1 MINEL
6 VNDFIA
12 QLLTQVS
19 DLSFGRL
26 IEYWIA
32 YLIGCWVL
40 TGMANGFAA
49 KKRFD
54 TQAEEA
60 AQLEQFRFRAY
71 SIAYSMVSEV
81 VNGNP
86 YVELAIRD
94 KITCAYRRGESTL

>member
-1 MINEL
+1 MT
-6 VNDFIA
+6 DFINSFIA
-12 QLLTQVS
+12 ELLTQIS

-32 YLIGCWVL
+32 YLVGCWVL
-40 TGMANGFAA
+40 TGMADGFAS

-54 TQAEEA
+54 KQAEEA

-71 SIAYSMVSEV
+71 NIAYSMVSEV

-86 YVELAIRD
+86 YVAQAIRD
-94 KITCAYRRGESTL
+94 KIVNAYQRGESTL

>member
-12 QLLTQVS
+12 QLLTQV
-19 DLSFGRL
+19 DELSFGDFVAA
-26 IEYWIA
+26 WIV
-32 YLIGCWVL
+32 YYMFSSLKDC
-40 TGMANGFAA
+40 FAL

-71 SIAYSMVSEV
+71 NTAYLMVGETS
-81 VNGNP
+81 NGNP
-86 YVELAIRD
+86 YVAQAIRD
-94 KITCAYRRGESTL
+94 KIVNAYHSGEATL

>member
-1 MINEL
+1 MTDFINS
-6 VNDFIA
+6 FIA
-12 QLLTQVS
+12 QLLTQIS
-19 DLSFGRL
+19 DLSFGDV
-26 IEYWIA
+26 IQWWIA

-40 TGMANGFAA
+40 TGMADGFAA

-54 TQAEEA
+54 MRAEEA

>member
-1 MINEL
+1 MTDFINS
-6 VNDFIA
+6 FIA
-12 QLLTQVS
+12 QLLTQIS
-19 DLSFGRL
+19 DLSFGDVMQW
-26 IEYWIA
+26 WIA

-54 TQAEEA
+54 MQAEEA

-71 SIAYSMVSEV
+71 NIAYSMVSEV

-86 YVELAIRD
+86 YVAQAIRD
-94 KITCAYRRGESTL
+94 KIVNAYHRGESTL

>member
-1 MINEL
+1 MTDFINS
-6 VNDFIA
+6 FIA
-12 QLLTQVS
+12 QLLTQIS
-19 DLSFGRL
+19 DLSFGDVMQW
-26 IEYWIA
+26 WIA

-54 TQAEEA
+54 MRAEEA

-71 SIAYSMVSEV
+71 NIAYSMVSEV

-86 YVELAIRD
+86 YVAQAIRD
-94 KITCAYRRGESTL
+94 KIVNAYQRGESTL